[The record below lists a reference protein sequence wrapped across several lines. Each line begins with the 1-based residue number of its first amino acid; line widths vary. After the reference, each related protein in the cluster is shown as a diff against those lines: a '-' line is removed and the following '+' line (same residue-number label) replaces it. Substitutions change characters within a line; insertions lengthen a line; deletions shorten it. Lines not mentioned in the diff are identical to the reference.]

1 MKTWPVLLLI
11 ACASSAEAQR
21 SIAVENEWVRIP
33 KVTVQPG
40 HTTGFHV
47 HAMNR
52 VMVYLNEG
60 GQTVEMEA
68 GGKTEETWRAGQAL
82 WSPAI
87 GRHRVIVSAPK
98 PVTIVEIELRKPA
111 AAGPALGELDPL
123 KVDPKHYKVEM
134 ENDQVRVIRV
144 RIPAGETAPMH
155 HHARKRVVVYLSDAD
170 FEQTASD
177 GKAVQSRQKAGDVI
191 WSESAVT
198 HREVN
203 RGGAFEGLMVELK

>member
-1 MKTWPVLLLI
+1 MKPWPCLVLL
-11 ACASSAEAQR
+11 ACVPTALAQR
-21 SIAVENEWVRIP
+21 SIVVENDWVRIP

-47 HAMNR
+47 HTMNR
-52 VMVYLNEG
+52 VMVYLNQG

-87 GRHRVIVSAPK
+87 GRHRVLVSAPK
-98 PVTIVEIELRKPA
+98 PVTIVEIEIRKPV
-111 AAGPALGELDPL
+111 GSGQPLGELDPL

-134 ENDQVRVIRV
+134 ENEQVRLIRV

-155 HHARKRVVVYLSDAD
+155 HHARKRVVVYLTDAD
-170 FEQTASD
+170 FEQTTKD
-177 GKAVQSRQKAGDVI
+177 GKAVQSRQKAGDVV
-191 WSESAVT
+191 WSEAEVT
-198 HREVN
+198 HREMN
-203 RGGAFEGLMVELK
+203 RGGAFEALMVELK